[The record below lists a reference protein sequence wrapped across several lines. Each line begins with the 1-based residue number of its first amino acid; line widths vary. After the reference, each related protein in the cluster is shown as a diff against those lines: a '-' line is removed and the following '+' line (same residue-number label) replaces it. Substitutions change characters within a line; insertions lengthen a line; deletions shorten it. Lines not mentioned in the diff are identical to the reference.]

1 MYQFMEN
8 RDPSPY
14 VNTTSA
20 GIERVRSSG
29 GKYIFLIES
38 VMSDFVNTQQPCNT
52 MRVGENLETHG
63 YGLAV
68 SKHLTD
74 LR

>member
-14 VNTTSA
+14 TNTTSE
-20 GIERVRSSG
+20 GIARVRGSG
-29 GKYIFLIES
+29 GKYIFLLES
-38 VMSDFVNTQQPCNT
+38 VMNDYQSTQQPCNT
-52 MRVGENLETHG
+52 ARVGENLESHG
-63 YGLAV
+63 YGLGV
-68 SKHLTD
+68 SKHLGD